1 MNRAKNLY
9 QDNLNVR
16 VRPVVFL
23 NMFWLGLLLAFAIT
37 PLLSRMEIYVVKLG
51 VLLMWAVTTILLPR
65 KKGIYF
71 PKKLIGWWIVYVVWI
86 FAMCIIGHSNVSLN
100 FFIVRLPFY
109 AIPFIMVT
117 VVRSYNIKELHLLWI
132 LFLGI
137 FLTNLVHNY
146 YIGLTTPELF
156 DQLNAMT
163 DDSGMKTNA
172 GGTALVALCLF
183 ICPIMWI
190 ISQNVENTSLKLQT
204 LTCLVLA
211 TIYMTILN
219 VRATAFFFWLL
230 MAFMFLLYRW
240 GQGRQFSYRKYVTI
254 ILLGVVILV
263 IFATTIMDTLL
274 ELFSE
279 SKQMYERLEQI
290 MEVMQGTSIDDT
302 NNGSLGVRIMLSITS
317 IKTFLASPS
326 NFFFGVGEDSHGQE
340 IYDLVKYGVGCHSEF
355 FDLAARYGLVGIF
368 IVTNFLIH
376 LFKYIRRFCF
386 TSKTSGML
394 TILIIGYILY
404 NFFNNTFDVSTFNL
418 LLLFLPLSLIL
429 VNTVNYKQMLYEQR
443 KYS

>member
-51 VLLMWAVTTILLPR
+51 ILVMWVGTAILLPR
-65 KKGIYF
+65 REGIYF
-71 PKKLIGWWIVYVVWI
+71 PQKLIVWWTVYVVWL
-86 FAMCIIGHSNVSLN
+86 FAMCIIGHSDVSLN
-100 FFIVRLPFY
+100 FFIARLPFY
-109 AIPFIMVT
+109 SIPYIMVT
-117 VVRSYNIKELHLLWI
+117 VIRSYNVKELHYLWM

-137 FLTNLVHNY
+137 FLINLVHNY
-146 YIGLTTPELF
+146 YIGFTTPELF
-156 DQLNAMT
+156 EQLNSMM

-172 GGTALVALCLF
+172 GGTAMVVLCLF

-190 ISQNVENTSLKLQT
+190 IIQNVDRKSLKMIA

-211 TIYMTILN
+211 TIYMALIN

-302 NNGSLGVRIMLSITS
+302 NNGSFGVRIMLSITS

-368 IVTNFLIH
+368 IVTNFLIQ

-394 TILIIGYILY
+394 TVLIIGYVLY